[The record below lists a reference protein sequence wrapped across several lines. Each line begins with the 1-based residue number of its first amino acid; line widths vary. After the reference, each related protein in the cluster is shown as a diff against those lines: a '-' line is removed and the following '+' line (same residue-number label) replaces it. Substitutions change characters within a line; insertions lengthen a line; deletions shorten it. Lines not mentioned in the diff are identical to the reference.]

1 VNFVQKFGP
10 SQKTASKRL
19 LFEQQHLNY
28 PERDLEAQ
36 CRRRTLELEQSLRE
50 KRNECDNLDWRLK
63 DRSEKLANVTLKM
76 NENEKENIRFQKRIE
91 KITET
96 NKAEL
101 TNSVFEI

>member
-1 VNFVQKFGP
+1 
-10 SQKTASKRL
+10 
-19 LFEQQHLNY
+19 
-28 PERDLEAQ
+28 
-36 CRRRTLELEQSLRE
+36 
-50 KRNECDNLDWRLK
+50 
-63 DRSEKLANVTLKM
+63 M